1 MLDLLWLLLPV
12 AAASGWYAARRTT
25 RKKTNSSECF
35 PFMSNRYIRGLNY
48 LLNEQQD
55 KALEVF
61 IEMVEVDSETVE
73 THLVLGNLFR
83 RRGEVDR
90 AIRIHQNLIARPNL
104 ERGQKVQ
111 ALLELG
117 RDYMKAGL
125 LDRAEGV
132 FNELI
137 SLGAE
142 TSEPYRLLR
151 DLYEQEREWERAIE
165 TAQKYEKYRKKSQN
179 EIIAQYY
186 CEIAESDEE
195 QEAIASAA
203 ATARKA
209 QGFNKNNVRAN
220 LILARCEIK
229 NGEYKRA
236 IKHLSSAL
244 DQNPSFFPVILPT
257 VKEVFAKTGKSGA
270 LEKFLLQA
278 SKIYDGPSL
287 INAQTDLLIEQNR
300 SAEAREKLENQLAI
314 KKFTPELIRRYTNL
328 IGGEQVTS
336 VPGSLS
342 RAINV
347 MAELEHEEF
356 SYRCKNCGFE
366 AMSLFWHCPSCNH
379 WNTVHPKDNWM
390 ERH

>member
-12 AAASGWYAARRTT
+12 AAASGWYVARRTQGR
-25 RKKTNSSECF
+25 RKPPSDCS
-35 PFMSNRYIRGLNY
+35 PFLSNRYIRGLNY

-137 SLGAE
+137 ALGPE

-165 TAQKYEKYRKKSQN
+165 TAQKYERYRKRSQS
-179 EIIAQYY
+179 EIISQYF
-186 CEIAESDEE
+186 CEIAEIEE
-195 QEAIASAA
+195 KQGAVASAA
-203 ATARKA
+203 ATGRKA
-209 QGFNKNNVRAN
+209 QGLDRHNVRAN
-220 LILARCEIK
+220 LILARCEIR

-244 DQNPSFFPVILPT
+244 DQNPSFFSVILPT
-257 VKEVFAKTGKSGA
+257 VKEVFSKTGKSGA

-278 SKIYDGPSL
+278 AKIYDGPSL
-287 INAQTDLLIEQNR
+287 VIAQTDLLVEQNR
-300 SAEAREKLENQLAI
+300 TGEAREKLDSLLAN
-314 KKFTPELIRRYTNL
+314 KKFTPELIRRYTNIL
-328 IGGEQVTS
+328 GGQQAVSLPE
-336 VPGSLS
+336 PLS
-342 RAINV
+342 RAINA

-366 AMSLFWHCPSCNH
+366 AMSLFWQCPSCNH
-379 WNTVHPKDNWM
+379 WNTVHPKDDWM
-390 ERH
+390 EQH